1 MHVKSHVC
9 QPDGDGSSHR
19 GFPYTTFAHQHNQA
33 VFTASD
39 IIDQAREI
47 SFQACT
53 GYSLPGAVMP
63 QNGYPA
69 VPSMLKHQPY

>member
-1 MHVKSHVC
+1 MHVKSHVG
-9 QPDGDGSSHR
+9 QPDGDGGSHR

-39 IIDQAREI
+39 IIDRGQRVI

-53 GYSLPGAVMP
+53 GCSLPGAVMP
-63 QNGYPA
+63 QNG
-69 VPSMLKHQPY
+69 

>member
-39 IIDQAREI
+39 IIDQARER
-47 SFQACT
+47 
-53 GYSLPGAVMP
+53 
-63 QNGYPA
+63 
-69 VPSMLKHQPY
+69 

>member
-9 QPDGDGSSHR
+9 QPDGDGRSR

-39 IIDQAREI
+39 IIDQARER
-47 SFQACT
+47 
-53 GYSLPGAVMP
+53 
-63 QNGYPA
+63 
-69 VPSMLKHQPY
+69 